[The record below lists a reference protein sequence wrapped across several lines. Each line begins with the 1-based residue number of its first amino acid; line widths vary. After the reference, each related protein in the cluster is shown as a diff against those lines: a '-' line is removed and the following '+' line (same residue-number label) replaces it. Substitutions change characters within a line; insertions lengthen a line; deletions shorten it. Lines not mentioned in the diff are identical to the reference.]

1 MTEKKVIVEA
11 FGDLAPNYEDVV
23 DKELKRFWGWSYAGF
38 VSQLLESVPTD
49 EGDVIL
55 DVATG
60 TALIPR
66 RLASAHGFRGQIVGL
81 DITLPMLKQGRAYIQ
96 ENGRDIPI
104 SLTCASATTMP
115 FPAESF
121 DVVVCGLATH
131 HMDELQLLS
140 EMWRVLKKGGALTIA
155 DVAAA
160 PQWRLPGVKSLL
172 RVGAFLYFLSAE
184 GAARAWAES
193 DAVAH
198 VHTADEWRALLD
210 RQGFS
215 EIKVTKL
222 RSHRRWSPAP
232 LILKAA
238 KIQVCPC
245 AAELARVP
253 GDIAVSGTVY

>member
-1 MTEKKVIVEA
+1 MTEQNVIVEA

-38 VSQLLESVPTD
+38 VTQLLESVPSQN
-49 EGDVIL
+49 GDAIL

-66 RLASAHGFRGQIVGL
+66 RLASRDGFQGRVVGL
-81 DITLPMLKQGRAYIQ
+81 DITLPMLKQGQAYIQ
-96 ENGRDIPI
+96 ANGKEMPI

-121 DVVVCGLATH
+121 DIVVCGLATH
-131 HMDELQLLS
+131 HIEELQLLS
-140 EMWRVLKKGGALTIA
+140 EMWRVLKKGGTLTIA

-160 PQWRLPGVKSLL
+160 PQWRFPGVKSLL
-172 RVGAFLYFLSAE
+172 RVGAFLYFLSTE

-193 DAVAH
+193 DAVSH
-198 VHTADEWRALLD
+198 VHTAEEWHMLLD
-210 RQGFS
+210 QQGFR
-215 EIKVTKL
+215 EIKVNKL

-238 KIQVCPC
+238 K
-245 AAELARVP
+245 A
-253 GDIAVSGTVY
+253 